1 MSGCVLITLVF
12 NAPTTKLLIDYLN
25 MLKQHKI
32 KDEVFKCFL
41 DLMQQSSID
50 QEVKLR
56 SDHYLQTCD
65 WDQVLFNRRW
75 GNSAVKSPSPARSTR
90 SKKKS
95 P

>member
-41 DLMQQSSID
+41 DLM
-50 QEVKLR
+50 
-56 SDHYLQTCD
+56 
-65 WDQVLFNRRW
+65 
-75 GNSAVKSPSPARSTR
+75 
-90 SKKKS
+90 
-95 P
+95 